1 MTFSSKTFKYFIDD
15 KIQFS
20 CRLKSIK
27 CEAKNTNGHQCKK
40 QSVIGT
46 PLCWIHLLHQ
56 KHLRIKPSRYG
67 QGLFASDPKKGENA
81 VVFRRGQTIIEYG
94 GDVIDETELI
104 RRYDGF
110 TAPYGVGI
118 GSRNGDN
125 IYKDGACNRGIGGL
139 ANHRSASQRPN
150 AHFGFTRNNVLVL
163 IADEPIKNN
172 REIFINYNK
181 GHKGRRYNFNEA
193 GIDYSTK

>member
-1 MTFSSKTFKYFIDD
+1 MTFSSKTFKFFIDD
-15 KIQFS
+15 QVHFS
-20 CRLKSIK
+20 CRLKSIQ
-27 CEAKNTNGHQCKK
+27 CEARNADGHQCKK
-40 QSVIGT
+40 RSVVGT

-67 QGLFASDPKKGENA
+67 QGLFASDPKKGEHA
-81 VVFRRGQTIIEYG
+81 VVFRKGQTIIEYG
-94 GDVIDETELI
+94 GDVIDETEII

-118 GSRNGDN
+118 GENV
-125 IYKDGACNRGIGGL
+125 YKDGACNRGIGGL
-139 ANHRSASQRPN
+139 ANHRSPSQRPN

-172 REIFINYNK
+172 QEIFIDYNK
-181 GHKGRRYNFNEA
+181 GSRGKRYIFH
-193 GIDYSTK
+193 DPKVRYSTK